1 MKGSHEGCAPCPPCE
16 KKKKKRPAPAHSELQ
31 VKVIKK
37 IGEKHD
43 INYREAIGKLKETVS
58 KAIGDSWDDVKA
70 KGSMTWIEALEKT
83 MDYLKNN

>member
-1 MKGSHEGCAPCPPCE
+1 MKGGDESCAPCPPCE